1 MALKPEA
8 SIMTSLAVAAVVF
21 ALHVQATPTQA
32 DIQALP
38 AGTKDIDSAER
49 KATIMSVGVVAGI
62 SLLAKDPTVFV
73 VGGLFATGMAVWTRH
88 SNWMDS
94 ASGIVGGVS
103 RAGSPNTMPEAE
115 VSESVPYTMYNN
127 NDYVGS

>member
-8 SIMTSLAVAAVVF
+8 SIMTGLAVGSVVF
-21 ALHVQATPTQA
+21 ALHTQATPSQA

-38 AGTKDIDSAER
+38 AGTKDVDGAER
-49 KATIMSVGVVAGI
+49 KATIISAGVVAGI
-62 SLLAKDPTVFV
+62 SLLAKDPTVFIIGSAMV
-73 VGGLFATGMAVWTRH
+73 IGMAIWTRH
-88 SNWMDS
+88 SNWLDS

-115 VSESVPYTMYNN
+115 VAESVPYTMYNN
-127 NDYVGS
+127 NDFVGN

>member
-8 SIMTSLAVAAVVF
+8 SIMTGLAVAAVVF
-21 ALHVQATPTQA
+21 ALHVQATPAQA

-38 AGTKDIDSAER
+38 AGTKDIDSSER
-49 KATIMSVGVVAGI
+49 KATIMSAGVVAGI

-73 VGGLFATGMAVWTRH
+73 IGSVMVVGMAVWTRH

-94 ASGIVGGVS
+94 ASGVIGGVS

-115 VSESVPYTMYNN
+115 VSETVPYTMYNT

>member
-8 SIMTSLAVAAVVF
+8 SIMTGLTVAAVVF
-21 ALHVQATPTQA
+21 AMHTQATPSQA

-38 AGTKDIDSAER
+38 AGTKDVDDAER
-49 KATIMSVGVVAGI
+49 KATIMSAGVVAGI
-62 SLLAKDPTVFV
+62 SLLAKDPTVFIIGSVMV
-73 VGGLFATGMAVWTRH
+73 VGLAFWTRH
-88 SNWMDS
+88 SNYLDS
-94 ASGIVGGVS
+94 DSGIVGGVS

-115 VSESVPYTMYNN
+115 VAQTTPYTMYG